1 MATFSCKQESADTLV
16 LSGDLVFATSENA
29 RQVTNACLDA
39 LKGNAVVDFS
49 GINRVDSSA
58 LAYWLSCL
66 RVAEQSNA
74 VLEARN
80 FPDEMVQMAELVGI
94 SATRI
99 WK

>member
-1 MATFSCKQESADTLV
+1 MATFSCKQASADTLV
-16 LSGDLVFATSENA
+16 LSGDLIFATSENA
-29 RQVTNACLDA
+29 RQVTKSCLVTQ
-39 LKGNAVVDFS
+39 KGTVAIDFS

-66 RVAEQSNA
+66 RVAEQSGV
-74 VLEARN
+74 VLEAQN